1 MQIRRFLIEE
11 NSLSAIQSKLTLKDE
26 ILLGTD
32 GKHRP
37 PWTTKHTSCEAST
50 SSGEQLE
57 NQNENQSFS
66 ETYDLNVSSISRN
79 KA

>member
-1 MQIRRFLIEE
+1 MQIRRFLSEE

-26 ILLGTD
+26 IFLGTD

-37 PWTTKHTSCEAST
+37 PWTTKHASCEAST
-50 SSGEQLE
+50 SSGEQLKS
-57 NQNENQSFS
+57 QNENQSFS
-66 ETYDLNVSSISRN
+66 ETYDLNVASINGN